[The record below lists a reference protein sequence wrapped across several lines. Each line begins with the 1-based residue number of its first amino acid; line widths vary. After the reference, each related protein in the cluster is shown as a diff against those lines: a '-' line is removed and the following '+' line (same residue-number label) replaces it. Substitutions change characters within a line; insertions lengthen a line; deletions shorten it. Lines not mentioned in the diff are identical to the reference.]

1 LLCKDAIFEK
11 KRIMRAWRLTTPRNP
26 MTNTQVEE
34 AGVLK
39 RHVPQLAGS
48 GAPPTHQDTN
58 VKKNIFFVLIFWW
71 YLLFTSFFFM
81 PLTLRSGK
89 Y

>member
-1 LLCKDAIFEK
+1 LCKDAIFEK

-58 VKKNIFFVLIFWW
+58 VKKNIFFCFNILVVPSLYII
-71 YLLFTSFFFM
+71 LFHAFDTSF
-81 PLTLRSGK
+81 G
-89 Y
+89 